1 MPANQPLA
9 SAEDQGAAFVELFF
23 DLVFVYSVTQ
33 IVGLL
38 HHHFDW
44 TGAGQAVL
52 VFWLVWWA
60 WTQFTWALN
69 AANTAHTHIQFWTLA
84 ATAVAFFMAVAL
96 PDAFLGGGLGFAIPY
111 VAVRVIGLLLYVWVA
126 WEKPSQRTAVK
137 KFGLLSVGGLAAA
150 IAGGVAGGTA
160 QYWLW
165 GATILL
171 DFLAAWWGGQAE
183 GWDLY
188 PEHFAERHG
197 LFVIIALGESLIV
210 TASSL
215 AGAAWTVSTS
225 IAAMLAV
232 ALSCALW
239 WTYFAR
245 SKPRLEEALAAYT
258 GRQQSTMARDAF
270 SLMHFP
276 MLGGVIAYAVSIEQ
290 VAAHSAEP
298 LALNARV
305 ALALGLLLF
314 VGGMAGA
321 MWRTTCGRLWPRV
334 LIVSLTAAVV
344 VALGG
349 VPATVSLAV
358 ALAGVVAIAAVEQRW
373 MPVEPAAEA
382 GDGLAQ

>member
-1 MPANQPLA
+1 MPASQPLA
-9 SAEDQGAAFVELFF
+9 SAEDQSAAFVELFF

-33 IVGLL
+33 VVGLL
-38 HHHFDW
+38 HHHLDW
-44 TGAGQAVL
+44 VGAGQAVL

-60 WTQFTWALN
+60 WTQFTWTLN

-96 PDAFLGGGLGFAIPY
+96 PDAFNGGGLGFAIPY

-137 KFGLLSVGGLAAA
+137 RFGLLSVGGLAAA
-150 IAGGVAGGTA
+150 IAGGVAGGSE

-165 GATILL
+165 GLAIVL
-171 DFLAAWWGGQAE
+171 DFLAAWVGGQAE
-183 GWDLY
+183 GWDLD

-210 TASSL
+210 TASGL
-215 AGAAWTVSTS
+215 AGVAWTVSSS
-225 IAAMLAV
+225 IVAILAV
-232 ALSCALW
+232 SLSCALW
-239 WTYFAR
+239 WSYFAR
-245 SKPRLEEALAAYT
+245 GRPRLEQALTAHT
-258 GRQQSTMARDAF
+258 GLKQSLMARDAF

-276 MLGGVIAYAVSIEQ
+276 MLGGVIAYAVAIEQ
-290 VAAHSAEP
+290 VATHAGEP

-314 VGGMAGA
+314 VGGMAAA
-321 MWRTTCGRLWPRV
+321 MWRATCGRLWPRV
-334 LIVSLTAAVV
+334 LIVSATAALV

-349 VPATVSLAV
+349 VPAMVSLGV
-358 ALAGVVAIAAVEQRW
+358 ALTGVVAIAAVEQRATTAL
-373 MPVEPAAEA
+373 VE
-382 GDGLAQ
+382 